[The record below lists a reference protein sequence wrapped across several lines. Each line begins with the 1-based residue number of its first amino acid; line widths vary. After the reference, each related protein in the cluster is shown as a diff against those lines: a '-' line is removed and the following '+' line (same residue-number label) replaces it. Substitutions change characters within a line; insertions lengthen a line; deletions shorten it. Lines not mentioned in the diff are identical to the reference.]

1 MVLEELIHSKIYDF
15 QGNKIMFDFDLAEL
29 YDVETRTLKQAV
41 RRNISRFP
49 NDFLIVLSKVE
60 WRKLITNCDKLP
72 ETVKYSPAPPFAF
85 TEQGVAMLASVLK
98 SEKAILVNIAIMRAF
113 VFMRQ
118 YAMNHKDLSE
128 KLAEL
133 EKTYSMKFKDIY
145 AAINYL
151 LKKDEGIEDHKIRKR
166 IGFRQDKL
174 NP

>member
-1 MVLEELIHSKIYDF
+1 MVIKELIHSKIYDF
-15 QGNKIMFDFDLAEL
+15 QNHKIMFDFDLSEM

-41 RRNISRFP
+41 RRNIHRFP
-49 NDFLIVLSKVE
+49 NDFLIVLSKEE
-60 WRKLITNCDKLP
+60 WRKLITICDNLP
-72 ETVKYSPAPPFAF
+72 ETVKYSPVPPFAF
-85 TEQGVAMLASVLK
+85 TEQGVAMLASVLN

-113 VFMRQ
+113 VFIRQ

-128 KLAEL
+128 KLSEL

-151 LKKDEGIEDHKIRKR
+151 LKKDKGIAKHKNRKR

>member
-1 MVLEELIHSKIYDF
+1 MVLKELIHSKIYDF

-49 NDFLIVLSKVE
+49 NDFLILLSKAE
-60 WRKLITNCDKLP
+60 WRKLITSCDKLP

-128 KLAEL
+128 KLEEL
-133 EKTYSMKFKDIY
+133 
-145 AAINYL
+145 
-151 LKKDEGIEDHKIRKR
+151 
-166 IGFRQDKL
+166 
-174 NP
+174 